1 MKKGDHLGLSKDKF
15 IGNYLAEMYIQCTY
29 PEGLGFYAL
38 EFYIDL
44 CNVISCRW
52 LIIDTICVNLC

>member
-29 PEGLGFYAL
+29 PEGLGFYVGIL
-38 EFYIDL
+38 Y
-44 CNVISCRW
+44 
-52 LIIDTICVNLC
+52 